1 MYDATINED
10 QCPWYKQ
17 LWPWLLISLPA
28 SAVFGGIAT
37 FILAVNSPN
46 ALVADDYYKQGLAI
60 NQQTERLRTATELGL
75 EGLLRADNE
84 YIQLELQAIDLQ
96 FPDSLKLE
104 FIHATRD
111 DLDKNFTLERVDNN
125 LYRAPY
131 QPLQAGN
138 WYLRLQ
144 SDDGQWEL
152 RGKAHIDDGL
162 QARLSGEH

>member
-1 MYDATINED
+1 MNEN
-10 QCPWYKQ
+10 QPPWYKQ
-17 LWPWLLISLPA
+17 LCPWLLISLPA

-84 YIQLELQAIDLQ
+84 YIQLELQATDVQL
-96 FPDSLKLE
+96 PASLTLE
-104 FIHATRD
+104 LIHATRD
-111 DLDKNFTLERVDNN
+111 ELDRSFTLKQIDQT

-131 QPLQAGN
+131 QPLQTGN

-162 QARLSGEH
+162 QARLSGE

>member
-1 MYDATINED
+1 MYDATMNED

-37 FILAVNSPN
+37 FVLAVNSPN

-60 NQQTERLRTATELGL
+60 NRQTERLRTASGLGL

-84 YIQLELQAIDLQ
+84 FIQLELQAAKLQ
-96 FPDSLKLE
+96 FPASLKLE
-104 FIHATRD
+104 LIHATRD
-111 DLDKNFTLERVDNN
+111 ELDKSVTLNRIDNN

-131 QPLQAGN
+131 QPLQTGN

-144 SDDGQWEL
+144 ADNGQWEL
-152 RGKAHIDDGL
+152 RGKAYIDNGL
-162 QARLSGEH
+162 QARLSGE

>member
-1 MYDATINED
+1 MYDATMNEN
-10 QCPWYKQ
+10 QPPWYKQ

-60 NQQTERLRTATELGL
+60 NQQTERLRKAADMGL
-75 EGLLRADNE
+75 EGLLRADDRF
-84 YIQLELQAIDLQ
+84 IQLELQATDL
-96 FPDSLKLE
+96 PLPASLKLE

-111 DLDKNFTLERVDNN
+111 ELDKSFTLERIDNK

-131 QPLQAGN
+131 QPLQTGN
-138 WYLRLQ
+138 WYLRLR
-144 SDDGQWEL
+144 SADGQWEL
-152 RGKAHIDDGL
+152 RGKAHADNGL
-162 QARLSGEH
+162 QTRLSGEK

>member
-1 MYDATINED
+1 MYDDAMHED

-60 NQQTERLRTATELGL
+60 NRQTERLRTASELGL
-75 EGLLRADNE
+75 EGLLRGDDQ
-84 YIQLELQAIDLQ
+84 YIELELQATD
-96 FPDSLKLE
+96 LKLPASLQLE
-104 FIHATRD
+104 LAHATRD
-111 DLDKNFTLERVDNN
+111 ELDKSFTLEHIDNN

-131 QPLQAGN
+131 QPLHTGR
-138 WYLRLQ
+138 WYIRLQ
-144 SDDGQWEL
+144 PEDGQWEL

-162 QARLSGEH
+162 QTRLSGAH

>member
-1 MYDATINED
+1 MYEATMNED
-10 QCPWYKQ
+10 QSPWYRQ

-60 NQQTERLRTATELGL
+60 NQQTERLRTATERGI
-75 EGLLRADNE
+75 EGLLRANNE
-84 YIQLELQAIDLQ
+84 YITLELQAIDLQ
-96 FPDSLKLE
+96 FPASLRLE
-104 FIHATRD
+104 LIHATRD
-111 DLDKNFTLERVDNN
+111 DLDKSYTLERIDNK

-131 QPLQAGN
+131 QSLQAGS

-144 SDDGQWEL
+144 SDDSQWEL
-152 RGKAHIDDGL
+152 RGKAHIDNGL

>member
-1 MYDATINED
+1 MYDATMNEN
-10 QCPWYKQ
+10 QPPWYKQ

-46 ALVADDYYKQGLAI
+46 ALVVDDYYKQGLAI
-60 NQQTERLRTATELGL
+60 NQQTERLRTAAQLGM

-84 YIQLELQAIDLQ
+84 FIQLELQTDGLQ
-96 FPDSLKLE
+96 LPATLRLE

-111 DLDKNFTLERVDNN
+111 ELDKSFTLERTDNK

-131 QPLQAGN
+131 QPLKTGN

-144 SDDGQWEL
+144 SADGDWEL
-152 RGKAHIDDGL
+152 RGKAHIDNGL
-162 QARLSGEH
+162 QARLSGEQ